1 MKSLEIVNEML
12 NYPFEER
19 ILTELATNETI
30 IREEELET
38 IKQSLEVLEIIK
50 NKEVF
55 ISELKYAFKNRKND
69 EKILQFYNFGRGT
82 QFQLTIEELLKLKQW
97 LEENAYGN

>member
-30 IREEELET
+30 IREDELET
-38 IKQSLEVLEIIK
+38 IKQDLEILEILIK
-50 NKEVF
+50 YQKDIRVKPRLSN
-55 ISELKYAFKNRKND
+55 LKDLHR
-69 EKILQFYNFGRGT
+69 
-82 QFQLTIEELLKLKQW
+82 LKQW
-97 LEENAYGN
+97 LEENENEICN

>member
-38 IKQSLEVLEIIK
+38 IKQSLEVLEIIY
-50 NKEVF
+50 NKKV
-55 ISELKYAFKNRKND
+55 ELELLEYLLVYETS
-69 EKILQFYNFGRGT
+69 EKILEAYNSNPSRIK
-82 QFQLTIEELLKLKQW
+82 LTLEEIKKIKQW
-97 LEENAYGN
+97 LEENE